1 MKAGSLASAEAALT
15 ILRRFVAAARK
26 LGWKEDDEMVQG
38 ILEAV
43 DESAAA
49 EILGRRKH
57 LHPLVVLPVTEQ
69 HLGLLPSDREW
80 GVVFTVG
87 TTIPGGFVDMDIVPV
102 VVGEQIRING
112 DDLMKQADDE
122 QCSFGLGDAA
132 VLHER
137 QDEIPSRLYKC
148 SFIFPRTVLMSG
160 KERYVV
166 SLVRDRKTGDWKIV
180 PRRLS
185 GWFYVNDRLLR
196 PRKPQELPRLQLT

>member
-1 MKAGSLASAEAALT
+1 MKTGSLASAEAALT

-26 LGWKEDDEMVQG
+26 LGWKEDDMVQG

-43 DESAAA
+43 DDAAA
-49 EILGRRKH
+49 VEILGRRKH

-87 TTIPGGFVDMDIVPV
+87 TTIPSGFVDMDIVPV
-102 VVGEQIRING
+102 VINEQIRVGG
-112 DDLMKQADDE
+112 DDLMKRADEE
-122 QCSFGLGDAA
+122 QCPFGLGDAA
-132 VLHER
+132 VLHGR

-148 SFIFPRTVLMSG
+148 SFIFPRTVLTSG

-166 SLVRDRKTGDWKIV
+166 SLVRDRKTGGWKVV

-185 GWFYVNDRLLR
+185 GWFYVNDYLLR
-196 PRKPQELPRLQLT
+196 SRLPQELPRLQLT